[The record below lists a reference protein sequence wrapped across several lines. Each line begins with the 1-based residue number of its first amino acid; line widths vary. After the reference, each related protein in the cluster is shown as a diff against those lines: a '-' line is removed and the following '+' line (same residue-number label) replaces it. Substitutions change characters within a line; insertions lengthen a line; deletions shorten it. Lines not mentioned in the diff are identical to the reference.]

1 VVDEVPPIKEQL
13 KTKFKDPAW
22 RSSEKVRSEQVVGD
36 DYWRARGKWTKL
48 KRIIDRDN
56 DSYSKTIIDPQTGE
70 VILSVEHPL
79 SEHRGHGSAKRKTT
93 RKMLPLMVDKP
104 DGVHA
109 LYWSERVQPPSRG

>member
-13 KTKFKDPAW
+13 KTKFKDPAR

-93 RKMLPLMVDKP
+93 RK
-104 DGVHA
+104 
-109 LYWSERVQPPSRG
+109 